1 MGSIVDY
8 SSLSNAVANWMTR
21 AGNADLIS
29 NIPDFINLAEDVIN
43 FGYDDGQLQIPPLR
57 TQQME
62 VTSFSVVVVNST
74 NTALIPS
81 GILELRRLF
90 YFLGTIKRKLTYAT
104 PNQID
109 SAYASQGAGPQAFY
123 TIMGGTIILAANV
136 QTTTSLIGGGYQAV
150 PALTSSNTVNW
161 LLQTRPS
168 AYLHGCLMQ
177 ASLFVGDDAGAVKWG
192 RLFAGDIR
200 GFLNQDLKGKYSGDV
215 LQMKTDTGNP

>member
-8 SSLSNAVANWMTR
+8 ASLSSAVANWMTR
-21 AGNADLIS
+21 AGNADLIA
-29 NIPDFINLAEDVIN
+29 NIPDFINLAEDIIN

-62 VTSFSVVVVNST
+62 ITSFSVVVGNST

-81 GILELRRLF
+81 GVLELRRL
-90 YFLGTIKRKLTYAT
+90 YYYNGTNKAKLTYAT
-104 PNQID
+104 PNQLD
-109 SAYASQGAGPQAFY
+109 SAYASAPAGPQAFY
-123 TIMGGTIILAANV
+123 TIMGGAIILAANV
-136 QTTTSLIGGGYQAV
+136 QTTTSLIGGGYQAI

-177 ASLFVGDDAGAVKWG
+177 ASLFVGDDDGVAKWA
-192 RLFAGDIR
+192 RAFAGSIR
-200 GFLNQDLKGKYSGDV
+200 SFQSQDLKSKYGGDV